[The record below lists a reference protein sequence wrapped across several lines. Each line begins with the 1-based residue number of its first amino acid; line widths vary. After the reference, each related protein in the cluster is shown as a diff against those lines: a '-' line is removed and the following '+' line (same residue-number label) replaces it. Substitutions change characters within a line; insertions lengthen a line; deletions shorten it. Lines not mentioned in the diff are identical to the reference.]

1 MGGRLFCEAS
11 RSDLDAASPDPLA
24 GALSEKSELELM
36 DKEHLLIRRAEV
48 RDVKSLAS
56 LAGQLGY
63 PIRNSDIRRQLS
75 SMAKEGGH
83 AVFVAELSGH
93 GIVGWIQMMPRQLL
107 YSPGLTEIGGLVVD
121 AEHRRKGVG
130 RALIHAGEQWAKDQ
144 GYSRIVVR
152 SNAVRK
158 EAHDFY
164 PSLGYDS
171 VKTQKVYR
179 KGLKSKQRIQAMKR
193 QAVEK
198 P

>member
-1 MGGRLFCEAS
+1 
-11 RSDLDAASPDPLA
+11 
-24 GALSEKSELELM
+24 M
-36 DKEHLLIRRAEV
+36 DKGHFVIRRPEAGDEKAV
-48 RDVKSLAS
+48 AS

-63 PIRNSDIRRQLS
+63 PMQTSEAERQLS
-75 SMAKEGGH
+75 LLAKEDGH
-83 AVFVAELSGH
+83 AVFVAELGGH
-93 GIVGWIQMMPRQLL
+93 GIVGWIHIMPRQLL
-107 YSPGLTEIGGLVVD
+107 YSPRLAEIGGLVVD

-130 RALIHAGEQWAKDQ
+130 RALIHAGEQWAKEQ

-179 KGLKSKQRIQAMKR
+179 KGLKSQQRIQAMKR

>member
-1 MGGRLFCEAS
+1 MDTEHPVVRPAEA
-11 RSDLDAASPDPLA
+11 
-24 GALSEKSELELM
+24 K
-36 DKEHLLIRRAEV
+36 
-48 RDVKSLAS
+48 DVKALAS

-63 PIRNSDIRRQLS
+63 PIRKSEVQRQLS
-75 SMAKEGGH
+75 LLAKEEGH
-83 AVFVAELSGH
+83 AVFVAELGGH
-93 GIVGWIQMMPRQLL
+93 GIVGWIHMMPRQLL
-107 YSPGLTEIGGLVVD
+107 YSPRLAEIGGLVVD

-130 RALIHAGEQWAKDQ
+130 RALIHAGEQWAKGH

-179 KGLKSKQRIQAMKR
+179 KELNGQQRIQAMKR

>member
-1 MGGRLFCEAS
+1 
-11 RSDLDAASPDPLA
+11 
-24 GALSEKSELELM
+24 M
-36 DKEHLLIRRAEV
+36 DKGHFVIRRAEAGDEKAV
-48 RDVKSLAS
+48 AS

-63 PIRNSDIRRQLS
+63 PMQTSEAERQLS
-75 SMAKEGGH
+75 LLAKKDGH
-83 AVFVAELSGH
+83 AVFVAELGGH
-93 GIVGWIQMMPRQLL
+93 GIVGWIHMMPRQLL

-130 RALIHAGEQWAKDQ
+130 RALIRAGEKWAKDQ
-144 GYSRIVVR
+144 SYSRVFVR

-179 KGLKSKQRIQAMKR
+179 KELKGQRRTRAMKR
-193 QAVEK
+193 QASET

>member
-1 MGGRLFCEAS
+1 
-11 RSDLDAASPDPLA
+11 
-24 GALSEKSELELM
+24 M
-36 DKEHLLIRRAEV
+36 DKGHFVIRRAEAGDGGAV
-48 RDVKSLAS
+48 AS

-63 PIRNSDIRRQLS
+63 PMQTSEAERQLS
-75 SMAKEGGH
+75 LLANKDGH
-83 AVFVAELSGH
+83 AVFVAELGGH
-93 GIVGWIQMMPRQLL
+93 GIVGWIHMMPRQLL
-107 YSPGLTEIGGLVVD
+107 YSFGLAEIGGLVVD

-130 RALIHAGEQWAKDQ
+130 RALIRAGEKWAKDQ
-144 GYSRIVVR
+144 GYSRVVVR

-179 KGLKSKQRIQAMKR
+179 KELKGQRRTRAMKR
-193 QAVEK
+193 QASEK

>member
-1 MGGRLFCEAS
+1 MGT
-11 RSDLDAASPDPLA
+11 
-24 GALSEKSELELM
+24 
-36 DKEHLLIRRAEV
+36 EHLVIRRAEAG
-48 RDVKSLAS
+48 DGKELAQLAS
-56 LAGQLGY
+56 QLGY
-63 PIRNSDIRRQLS
+63 PMRKSEVERQLVS
-75 SMAKEGGH
+75 LAKEEGH
-83 AVFVAELSGH
+83 AVFVAELGGY
-93 GIVGWIQMMPRQLL
+93 GIVGWIHMMPRQLL

-130 RALIHAGEQWAKDQ
+130 RALIHAGEQWAKEQ

-179 KGLKSKQRIQAMKR
+179 KELKGQQRIQTMKR
-193 QAVEK
+193 QAQEK

>member
-1 MGGRLFCEAS
+1 
-11 RSDLDAASPDPLA
+11 
-24 GALSEKSELELM
+24 M
-36 DKEHLLIRRAEV
+36 DTEHLVIRRAQV
-48 RDVKSLAS
+48 GDGAALAA

-121 AEHRRKGVG
+121 AQHRRKGVG
-130 RALIHAGEQWAKDQ
+130 RALIHAAEEWAKEQ

-179 KGLKSKQRIQAMKR
+179 KELKGQQRIQAMKR
-193 QAVEK
+193 EASEL

>member
-1 MGGRLFCEAS
+1 MGT
-11 RSDLDAASPDPLA
+11 
-24 GALSEKSELELM
+24 
-36 DKEHLLIRRAEV
+36 EHLVIRRAETK
-48 RDVKSLAS
+48 DSAALAS

-63 PIRNSDIRRQLS
+63 PMRKSEVERQLVS
-75 SMAKEGGH
+75 LAKEEGH
-83 AVFVAELSGH
+83 AVFVAELGGY
-93 GIVGWIQMMPRQLL
+93 GIVGWIHMMPRQLL
-107 YSPGLTEIGGLVVD
+107 YSPGLSEIGGLVVD

-130 RALIHAGEQWAKDQ
+130 RALIRAGEQWAKGQ

-164 PSLGYDS
+164 PSLEYDS

-179 KGLKSKQRIQAMKR
+179 KELKDQQRIQAMKR
-193 QAVEK
+193 QAQEK

>member
-1 MGGRLFCEAS
+1 MV
-11 RSDLDAASPDPLA
+11 AA
-24 GALSEKSELELM
+24 G
-36 DKEHLLIRRAEV
+36 HLVIRRAQV
-48 RDVKSLAS
+48 GDGKALAQ

-63 PIRNSDIRRQLS
+63 PMRKSEVERQLVLL
-75 SMAKEGGH
+75 AKEEGH
-83 AVFVAELSGH
+83 AVFVAELPGH

-121 AEHRRKGVG
+121 AQHRRKGVG
-130 RALIHAGEQWAKDQ
+130 RALIHAGEQWAKAK

-164 PSLGYDS
+164 PSLGYS
-171 VKTQKVYR
+171 PVKTQKVYR
-179 KGLKSKQRIQAMKR
+179 KELNGHRHT
-193 QAVEK
+193 VEK

>member
-1 MGGRLFCEAS
+1 
-11 RSDLDAASPDPLA
+11 
-24 GALSEKSELELM
+24 M
-36 DKEHLLIRRAEV
+36 DIGHLVIRRAGTK
-48 RDVKSLAS
+48 DSAALAS

-63 PIRNSDIRRQLS
+63 PMRRSEVETQLS
-75 SMAKEGGH
+75 SMAKEEGH
-83 AVFVAELSGH
+83 AVFAAELPGH

-130 RALIHAGEQWAKDQ
+130 RALIHAGEQWAKGQ

-152 SNAVRK
+152 SNALRK

-179 KGLKSKQRIQAMKR
+179 KELKSQQRIQTMNR
-193 QAVEK
+193 QAAEI

>member
-1 MGGRLFCEAS
+1 MV
-11 RSDLDAASPDPLA
+11 AA
-24 GALSEKSELELM
+24 G
-36 DKEHLLIRRAEV
+36 HLVIRRAEAGDEKAV
-48 RDVKSLAS
+48 AS

-63 PIRNSDIRRQLS
+63 PIRKSEVQRQLS
-75 SMAKEGGH
+75 LLAKEEGH
-83 AVFVAELSGH
+83 AVFVVELGGH
-93 GIVGWIQMMPRQLL
+93 GIVGWIHMMPRQLL

-130 RALIHAGEQWAKDQ
+130 RALIRAGEKWAKDQ
-144 GYSRIVVR
+144 GYSRVVVR

-158 EAHDFY
+158 EAHEFY

-179 KGLKSKQRIQAMKR
+179 KELKGQRRTRAVKR
-193 QAVEK
+193 QASEK

>member
-1 MGGRLFCEAS
+1 MDTEHPVVRPAEA
-11 RSDLDAASPDPLA
+11 
-24 GALSEKSELELM
+24 K
-36 DKEHLLIRRAEV
+36 
-48 RDVKSLAS
+48 DVKALAS

-63 PIRNSDIRRQLS
+63 PMQTSEVERQFSLL
-75 SMAKEGGH
+75 AKEEGH
-83 AVFVAELSGH
+83 AVFVAELPGH
-93 GIVGWIQMMPRQLL
+93 GIVGWIQMMPRQIL

-130 RALIHAGEQWAKDQ
+130 RALIHAGEQWAKEQ

-179 KGLKSKQRIQAMKR
+179 KELKGQQRIQTMKR

>member
-1 MGGRLFCEAS
+1 
-11 RSDLDAASPDPLA
+11 
-24 GALSEKSELELM
+24 M
-36 DKEHLLIRRAEV
+36 DTGHVAIRRAQAG
-48 RDVKSLAS
+48 DGKAMAS

-63 PIRNSDIRRQLS
+63 PMRNSAVKRQLS
-75 SMAKEGGH
+75 SLTNEEGH
-83 AVFVAELSGH
+83 AVLVAELGGH
-93 GIVGWIQMMPRQLL
+93 GIVGWIHMMPRQLL
-107 YSPGLTEIGGLVVD
+107 YSPRLAEIGGLVVD

-130 RALIHAGEQWAKDQ
+130 RALIHAAEQWAKGH
-144 GYSRIVVR
+144 GYMRIVVR

-171 VKTQKVYR
+171 VETQKVYR
-179 KGLKSKQRIQAMKR
+179 KGLKSQQRIQAMKR

>member
-1 MGGRLFCEAS
+1 MGT
-11 RSDLDAASPDPLA
+11 
-24 GALSEKSELELM
+24 
-36 DKEHLLIRRAEV
+36 EHLVIRRAETK
-48 RDVKSLAS
+48 DSAALAS

-63 PIRNSDIRRQLS
+63 PMRKSEVERQVVLL
-75 SMAKEGGH
+75 AKEEGH
-83 AVFVAELSGH
+83 AVFVAELGGH
-93 GIVGWIQMMPRQLL
+93 GIVGWIHMMPRQLL
-107 YSPGLTEIGGLVVD
+107 YSPGLSEIGGLVVD

-130 RALIHAGEQWAKDQ
+130 RALIRAGEQWAKGQ

-164 PSLGYDS
+164 PSLEYDS

-179 KGLKSKQRIQAMKR
+179 KELKDQQRIQAMKR
-193 QAVEK
+193 QAQEK